1 MAPTS
6 FIPCNSAQRSRQDA
20 ALAQINPAGIHIIR
34 FGVEEDL
41 DKNIAFIRE
50 SSSPSLQRR
59 GSMYFIRHDP
69 AFEVEDWYERSG
81 ESPNLLPMIGSRRG
95 AGRMNKA
102 DGQDTA
108 DRLSAVV
115 ANSLDTQAKTQD
127 LARRAY
133 QSRTQFHRLFRIVVE
148 ETPAAMRR
156 RLLLERA
163 AYQLGHTGASVTDVA
178 LDANYG
184 SLEAFTRAFRRAFR
198 ISPSIYRRMREPH
211 FHLPATNKVHFFAL
225 GSSTS
230 GSSTKGGR
238 DMDLFDRFAGND
250 SWHTRR
256 LLQYASTLTEEQLD
270 RQLPIVVELLPWR
283 ESNKTLRQLLENI
296 VFTKE
301 VWTAA
306 LAGADMDV
314 NSPSKSQR
322 SPQAMLQRLE
332 KTDTELHRILGDVR
346 SRSSWD
352 DTFVDALCEPAET
365 FTYGGVFAHIMTFN
379 AHRRL
384 MALDALRQLGVQTEG
399 FGDPMEY
406 EEGVAPW
413 SQLVAAQVP

>member
-1 MAPTS
+1 
-6 FIPCNSAQRSRQDA
+6 
-20 ALAQINPAGIHIIR
+20 
-34 FGVEEDL
+34 
-41 DKNIAFIRE
+41 
-50 SSSPSLQRR
+50 
-59 GSMYFIRHDP
+59 
-69 AFEVEDWYERSG
+69 
-81 ESPNLLPMIGSRRG
+81 
-95 AGRMNKA
+95 MNKA

-108 DRLSAVV
+108 DRLSAIV
-115 ANSLDTQAKTQD
+115 ANSLDTPAKTQD
-127 LARRAY
+127 LARQAY
-133 QSRTQFHRLFRIVVE
+133 QSRTQFHRLFRTVVE

-163 AYQLGHTGASVTDVA
+163 AYQLGHTGMSVTDIA

-184 SLEAFTRAFRRAFR
+184 SLEAFTRAFRKAFR
-198 ISPSIYRRMREPH
+198 ISPSLYRRMRDPH
-211 FHLPATNKVHFFAL
+211 FHLPAPNKIHFLAL

-230 GSSTKGGR
+230 CSTNGGR

-256 LLQYASTLTEEQLD
+256 LLEYAGTLTEEQLD
-270 RQLPIVVELLPWR
+270 RPLPAVIELLPWR

-296 VFTKE
+296 IFTKE

-306 LAGADMDV
+306 LSGADMDM
-314 NSPSKSQR
+314 NMKDPNKSQP
-322 SPQAMLQRLE
+322 SPQALLRRLE
-332 KTDTELHRILGDVR
+332 KTDAELHRILGDIRNR
-346 SRSSWD
+346 SGWD

-365 FTYGGVFAHIMTFN
+365 FTFGGVFAHIMTFN

-406 EEGVAPW
+406 EESVAPW
-413 SQLVAAQVP
+413 NPQVPLKTP

>member
-1 MAPTS
+1 M
-6 FIPCNSAQRSRQDA
+6 NR
-20 ALAQINPAGIHIIR
+20 AGPR
-34 FGVEEDL
+34 
-41 DKNIAFIRE
+41 
-50 SSSPSLQRR
+50 
-59 GSMYFIRHDP
+59 
-69 AFEVEDWYERSG
+69 
-81 ESPNLLPMIGSRRG
+81 
-95 AGRMNKA
+95 KA
-102 DGQDTA
+102 A
-108 DRLSAVV
+108 DRLSGIV

-127 LARRAY
+127 LARQAY
-133 QSRTQFHRLFRIVVE
+133 QSRSQFYRLFRTVVE

-163 AYQLGHTGASVTDVA
+163 AYQLGHTGASVTDIA

-184 SLEAFTRAFRRAFR
+184 SLEAFTRAFKKAYRT
-198 ISPSIYRRMREPH
+198 SPSIYRRMRDQH
-211 FHLPATNKVHFFAL
+211 HHLPAANRIHFFAT
-225 GSSTS
+225 GSP
-230 GSSTKGGR
+230 TKGGR

-256 LLQYASTLTEEQLD
+256 LLEYAGTLTEEQLD
-270 RQLPIVVELLPWR
+270 RPLPTVVELLPWR

-306 LAGADMDV
+306 LSGAEMDM
-314 NSPSKSQR
+314 SGPPKSQR
-322 SPQAMLQRLE
+322 SPQAMLRRLE
-332 KTDTELHRILGDVR
+332 ETDAELHRILGDIRNR
-346 SRSSWD
+346 SAWD

-365 FTYGGVFAHIMTFN
+365 FTFGGVFAHIMTFN

-406 EEGVAPW
+406 EESVAPW
-413 SQLVAAQVP
+413 NQPVALKTS